1 MCAEDL
7 SKSQANAVCQGRNRG
22 RREFYRS
29 RATAVMSAALVGLNA
44 SSATAAEFVYKMAAM
59 REASIP
65 STLGGA
71 MKSL

>member
-1 MCAEDL
+1 
-7 SKSQANAVCQGRNRG
+7 
-22 RREFYRS
+22 
-29 RATAVMSAALVGLNA
+29 MSAALVGLNA